1 MLGVISLLKE
11 QYLFFMKNNF
21 QRRHAKATKG
31 KANQPTPEIINGVI
45 SNEQELGVKVLLLGL
60 GKSNELHEVH

>member
-21 QRRHAKATKG
+21 QRKHAKATTG
-31 KANQPTPEIINGVI
+31 KAKQPSPEIINNGVI
-45 SNEQELGVKVLLLGL
+45 SNKVLLLGL